1 MEAIKARPARARSR
15 VYLTGMRCV
24 QTSAASRLRSASTVP
39 PPAQQ
44 AQRAAA
50 PSNDVMTDLA
60 SSIMRRR
67 ASIEPQEE
75 EDDDGDGLDARQ
87 SRVLG
92 LRAYLASKDSRR
104 SAADAPVDDWE

>member
-1 MEAIKARPARARSR
+1 MC
-15 VYLTGMRCV
+15 LTPYRHASLL
-24 QTSAASRLRSASTVP
+24 QTSAASRLRNASTAP

-50 PSNDVMTDLA
+50 PANDVMTDLA

-67 ASIEPQEE
+67 ASIQEE
-75 EDDDGDGLDARQ
+75 EDDGDGLDARQ

-92 LRAYLASKDSRR
+92 LRAYLASKDSGR
-104 SAADAPVDDWE
+104 SAADAQDDWE